1 MTDAASADDAFT
13 AVLAEGD
20 RLLGDLGLTWDRL
33 LDVGAVGFA
42 TGVTPER
49 VAARL
54 AGGPADTA
62 RRPFSER
69 LLFLKRT
76 RLDARG
82 KEYSTR
88 AISAGTGHAVSQGG
102 VHHLLSGRNEPGREV
117 AAALERFFG
126 VRVGW
131 CSLSEGEALASYVGP
146 LVRQLKTV
154 KMLADLQAR
163 GVRSIAAR
171 SAPGHAQGPEL
182 LEALLPTL
190 LPTLL
195 AELGPD
201 RPPAADG

>member
-1 MTDAASADDAFT
+1 MTDAASAAGAEDAFT
-13 AVLAEGD
+13 AVLAEGNQ
-20 RLLGDLGLTWDRL
+20 LLDDLGLTWDRL
-33 LDVGAVGFA
+33 LDVRAVSFA
-42 TGVTPER
+42 TGVALER

-54 AGGPADTA
+54 AGEPADTA

-69 LLFLKRT
+69 LLFLKKT

-88 AISAGTGHAVSQGG
+88 AISAGTSHAVTQGG

-126 VRVGW
+126 VQVGW

-154 KMLADLQAR
+154 KTLADLQAR
-163 GVRSIAAR
+163 GVQSVVAR
-171 SAPGHAQGPEL
+171 SAPGHARGPEL

-190 LPTLL
+190 L
-195 AELGPD
+195 AELGQD
-201 RPPAADG
+201 QPPVTDK